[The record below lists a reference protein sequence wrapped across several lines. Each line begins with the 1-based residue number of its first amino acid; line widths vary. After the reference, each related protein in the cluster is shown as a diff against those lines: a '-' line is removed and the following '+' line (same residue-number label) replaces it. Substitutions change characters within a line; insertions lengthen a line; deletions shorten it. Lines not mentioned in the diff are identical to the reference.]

1 VRILRGLRILI
12 PVLLLLAAVAA
23 GAAVLSARPAI
34 DGARSRAETD
44 WTPVDDRLGP
54 HYRLLET
61 AATRVATVVGPERTL
76 ARQVTT
82 AIERWR
88 ESRGGS
94 LAAEVAAANTVE
106 GLGRRLVASARAS
119 ERVRANRSAAAAV
132 NAFAADPAFTVSAIT
147 PPVETFDRAVD
158 RYERE
163 RTGLIRSVAAEVL
176 GSEPIPAFTPVPST
190 PRSAP

>member
-1 VRILRGLRILI
+1 MRILRGLRILI

-94 LAAEVAAANTVE
+94 LAAEVAAANAVE

-119 ERVRANRSAAAAV
+119 QRVRADRPASAAV
-132 NAFAADPAFTVSAIT
+132 DTFAADPAFTLAAIT
-147 PPVETFDRAVD
+147 PTVETFDRAVD

-163 RTGLIRSVAAEVL
+163 RTGLIRSLAADLL
-176 GSEPIPAFTPVPST
+176 GAEPIPVFTPVPST